1 MSEEE
6 YGGRGSQCKHVRKCK
21 ALWDIIRTLAF
32 TLTEKRNH
40 WTVLSKVV
48 TQSILKGSF
57 DYYLINTG
65 GKSTMERSVRRLL

>member
-1 MSEEE
+1 MRRSVEGEEV
-6 YGGRGSQCKHVRKCK
+6 SKHVRRCR
-21 ALWDIIRTLAF
+21 ALWDIIRTLTF
-32 TLTEKRNH
+32 TLNEKRNH

-65 GKSTMERSVRRLL
+65 GKSTMERSIRRLLQ